1 MTRNSAKFGGPS
13 ASEIKKDTQEEQIS
27 HIQDYRQIC
36 ITVGY
41 KTWTTKNAFGNG
53 ADQVISILVKLRN
66 LRWTSMIMMVT
77 SLYVKSNWQTVK
89 N

>member
-41 KTWTTKNAFGNG
+41 KTWTTKNAFGNR
-53 ADQVISILVKLRN
+53 A
-66 LRWTSMIMMVT
+66 
-77 SLYVKSNWQTVK
+77 
-89 N
+89 